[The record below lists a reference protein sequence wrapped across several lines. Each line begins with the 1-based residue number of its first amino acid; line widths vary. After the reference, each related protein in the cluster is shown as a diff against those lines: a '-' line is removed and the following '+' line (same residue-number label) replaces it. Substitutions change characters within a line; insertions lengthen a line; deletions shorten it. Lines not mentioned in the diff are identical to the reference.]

1 MNFTADPIRARSIA
15 GAAEHKAKAPQYYLM
30 DRGRYLHNSGD
41 HLQDG
46 RRYAWT
52 GSIDQ
57 ARAIRRASSAA
68 AGCRTVNV
76 RSIVPTPMQ
85 TEEA

>member
-1 MNFTADPIRARSIA
+1 MISSPQAMMHSGRAEFAAKERKYFLMAA
-15 GAAEHKAKAPQYYLM
+15 GQYL
-30 DRGRYLHNSGD
+30 NQSGK
-41 HLQDG
+41 HLQSG
-46 RRYAWT
+46 TRYAWA

-57 ARAIRRASSAA
+57 ARAIRRTSPAA

-85 TEEA
+85 TEEV

>member
-1 MNFTADPIRARSIA
+1 MTLNPKSLMHS
-15 GAAEHKAKAPQYYLM
+15 GAAEYAAKAPRFYLM
-30 DRGRYLHNSGD
+30 AGGRYLHQSGD

-52 GSIDQ
+52 GTIDQ
-57 ARAIRRASSAA
+57 ARNCRRDHPAA

-76 RSIVPTPMQ
+76 RSIVPTPLQ
-85 TEEA
+85 EEEA